1 MVSMKKLV
9 LAVLLAGIAS
19 FVWGVISHEVLP
31 MYKNSLQKFTD
42 EDAVTKAI
50 VANAPT
56 KGVYFMPYVPQNANG
71 MSAEEFKA
79 AQRATIVKL
88 QQGPFVF
95 ASVRL
100 GAMSSLAAYL
110 LVQILGDVLTAL
122 FLTLILMKALER
134 PYWNRVMT
142 CVWVALA
149 AFAVKS
155 LPMWNW
161 YEFSNAFTVAE
172 LIDITGRML
181 VAGLVIAK
189 ILPKGAQEQAV

>member
-1 MVSMKKLV
+1 MKKLV
-9 LAVLLAGIAS
+9 LAVLLGGIAS

-31 MYKNSLQKFTD
+31 MYKNSLKRFTD

-56 KGVYFMPYVPQNANG
+56 GGVYFMPYVPHKANG
-71 MSAEEFKA
+71 MGAEEFKA
-79 AQRATIVKL
+79 AQQAAMVKL
-88 QQGPFVF
+88 QQGPFVL

-100 GAMSSLAAYL
+100 GAMSSLSAYL
-110 LVQILGDVLTAL
+110 LVQVLGDMLTAL
-122 FLTLILMKALER
+122 FLALVMMKALER
-134 PYWNRVMT
+134 RYWSRVMT

-161 YEFSNAFTVAE
+161 YGFSGAFTVAE
-172 LIDITGRML
+172 LIDTTGRML
-181 VAGLVIAK
+181 VSGLVVAK
-189 ILPKGAQEQAV
+189 ILPKRQMVPTG